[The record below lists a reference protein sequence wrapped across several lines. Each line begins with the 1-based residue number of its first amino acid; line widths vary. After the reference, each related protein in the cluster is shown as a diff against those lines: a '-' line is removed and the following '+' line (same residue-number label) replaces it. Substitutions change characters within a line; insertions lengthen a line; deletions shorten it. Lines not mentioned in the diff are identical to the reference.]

1 MKPLLKPQT
10 ICKKSKIPYYGVVN
24 VVKIWDFENH
34 PKRVFLIHVFYR
46 ILKLFVVYVFR
57 LPSGGVWAQV
67 FFYLSNFYPWN
78 HSRSAPKLLIFSDL
92 NYQMHT
98 SSLKLWFFEPQ
109 FFSFGTLNEGF
120 FETKKWIIK
129 KKSLFFGFMIW
140 FHKKLNI
147 NYYDDFLKG
156 KFYHVDHGRS
166 NTVVWWFWYLP
177 DFFVLSTGFNINNFF
192 FSWNQ

>member
-34 PKRVFLIHVFYR
+34 PTRVFLIHVFYR
-46 ILKLFVVYVFR
+46 NLKLFMVFIFR
-57 LPSGGVWAQV
+57 LPSRGVLPRG
-67 FFYLSNFYPWN
+67 FFFNLGNFYPWN
-78 HSRSAPKLLIFSDL
+78 HSRTAPKLLIFSDL
-92 NYQMHT
+92 TYQMHT

-140 FHKKLNI
+140 FQKNC
-147 NYYDDFLKG
+147 
-156 KFYHVDHGRS
+156 
-166 NTVVWWFWYLP
+166 
-177 DFFVLSTGFNINNFF
+177 
-192 FSWNQ
+192 